1 MKSCCFVEL
10 TGAVTRLLLW
20 GLNLYDGILSS
31 MSACYVIMSVANHNA
46 FDSLSTGFQ
55 INKSLVLAVATKI

>member
-1 MKSCCFVEL
+1 M
-10 TGAVTRLLLW
+10 VTRLLLW

-46 FDSLSTGFQ
+46 FDILSTGFQ
-55 INKSLVLAVATKI
+55 INKSLVLVVATKIQ